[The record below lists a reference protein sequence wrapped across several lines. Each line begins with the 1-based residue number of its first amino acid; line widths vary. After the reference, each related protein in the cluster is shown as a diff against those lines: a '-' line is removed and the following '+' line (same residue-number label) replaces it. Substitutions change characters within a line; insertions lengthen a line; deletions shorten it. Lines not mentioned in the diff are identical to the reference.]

1 MSVSGAGS
9 VRQRHTRRCPRPADG
24 SSGYAEHKCRGPW
37 FWVLDVGADPQ
48 TGKRVQRTQGG
59 YARKGEAEE
68 ALREA
73 RSRLSVTGGRSE
85 QMTVSEWLAAWLKSM
100 HTASEATVAR
110 YESLIR
116 LHIDPLLGSRRL
128 TALVPEDI
136 DRLLSAVS
144 AVDYAP
150 SGRGG
155 NRYRD
160 KRGLSSASVNR
171 IYDCLRS
178 ALSVAVKRRLIAWNP
193 AAVVAPPSER
203 NEPGRAWSPAQAAQ
217 FLDAHRAHRLYA
229 AWHLVLVAG
238 ARRGEIAGAR
248 WQAFD
253 LDRGI
258 WWLETARIQVG
269 GSILEKSPKSAAG
282 TRRVYLDD
290 ETINVL
296 RTHRR
301 AQAKDRLAA
310 GPAWRET
317 GYVFASSVGAPLSPG
332 TFTTSWRAA
341 CLRAALPVI
350 RLHDGRH
357 TAVTVASEHAG
368 VTDQVLIE
376 RVGHSTA
383 AVNRRYRHV
392 NEELHR
398 AAAEAVAATYR
409 AHRRA

>member
-1 MSVSGAGS
+1 MTVSGVGS

-24 SSGYAEHKCRGPW
+24 SPGFAEHKCRGPW

-48 TGKRVQRTQGG
+48 SGKRVQRTQGG
-59 YARKGEAEE
+59 YTRKTEAEE
-68 ALREA
+68 GLREA

-85 QMTVSEWLAAWLKSM
+85 QLTLSEWLAVWLKSM

-110 YESLIR
+110 YESLVR
-116 LHIDPLLGSRRL
+116 LHIKPIMGSRRL

-136 DRLLSAVS
+136 DRLLITVS
-144 AVDYAP
+144 APDYAP
-150 SGRGG
+150 SDRGG

-203 NEPGRAWSPAQAAQ
+203 NEPGRAWTPAQAAH
-217 FLDAHRAHRLYA
+217 FLDRHRAHRLYA

-253 LDRGI
+253 LDRGV

-269 GSILEKSPKSAAG
+269 GTIVEKSPKSAAG

-290 ETINVL
+290 ETVDVL
-296 RTHRR
+296 RAHRR
-301 AQAKDRLAA
+301 AQVKERLTA
-310 GPAWRET
+310 GPAWEDT
-317 GYVFASSVGAPLSPG
+317 DYVFVSPGGAPLSPG

-341 CLRAALPVI
+341 CLLADLPVI

-357 TAVTVASEHAG
+357 TSVTAASEHAG
-368 VTDQVLIE
+368 VSDQILIE

-398 AAAEAVAATYR
+398 AAAEAVAATFR
-409 AHRRA
+409 EHRQT